1 MSKDFYK
8 ILGVSR
14 TSTEDEIRTAY
25 RKLAHQ
31 FHPDKTGGDKVAE
44 EKLKEFNE
52 AYDVLKNK
60 DKRAQYDKFGEAGP
74 QFGRGP
80 GGGQA
85 GGFESGSPFEDIF
98 DSFFGGQGG
107 RGRSGAQAPTHG
119 DDLEYR
125 VTMTLREAAFGAKKK
140 LKFPRHENC
149 ADCGGSGAAK
159 GSSRETCKQCNGA
172 GQVRVAQGFFSITR
186 GCPIC
191 HGTGAVIRDP
201 CKRCRG
207 AGQVNSDRELSVDIP
222 AGVDTGSRL
231 SLRGEGEP
239 GRNGGPRGD
248 LYIRVEVQPDDV
260 FERDGVNVQCRIPV
274 SFAQVVLGATISVP
288 TLDGKAEL
296 KIPAGTQSGTIF
308 KLRGLGIADLR
319 GYRRGDQLVEVQVET
334 PSKLGNDQKELVRQ
348 FETLNDTKAYPLHKR
363 FMDKIKES
371 LGGGA

>member
-8 ILGVSR
+8 MLGVPR
-14 TSTEDEIRTAY
+14 TASEDEVRTAY

-31 FHPDKTGGDKVAE
+31 FHPDKTGGDKQAE
-44 EKLKEFNE
+44 EKLKEINE

-60 DKRAQYDKFGEAGP
+60 EKRAQYDKFGEAGA
-74 QFGRGP
+74 QFGRG
-80 GGGQA
+80 GG

-98 DSFFGGQGG
+98 DSFFGG

-149 ADCGGSGAAK
+149 ADCAGTGAAK

-186 GCPIC
+186 TCPVC
-191 HGTGAVIRDP
+191 RGTGAVVRDP

-207 AGQVNSDRELSVDIP
+207 DGQVNGDRELSVDIP
-222 AGVDTGSRL
+222 AGVDSGSRL

-248 LYIRVEVQPDDV
+248 LYIRVEVQPDEV
-260 FERDGVNVQCRIPV
+260 FERDGVNVQCKIPV
-274 SFAQVVLGATISVP
+274 SFSQVVLGATISVP
-288 TLDGKAEL
+288 TLDGRADL
-296 KIPAGTQSGTIF
+296 KIPAGTQSGTVF

-334 PSKLGNDQKELVRQ
+334 PSKLSPEQKELMRQ
-348 FETLNDTKAYPLHKR
+348 FDNHSDTKTYPLHKR

-371 LGGGA
+371 LGGA